1 MEYLVLYTHQ
11 KTKKAKTWH
20 DGVLSV
26 TTANK
31 AVLYDDKKTKLDSMY
46 IKPEAIVKGEQLES
60 DRYFIL
66 IEEEKSTVQTIVE
79 PVKLVTCPI
88 RVPVRT
94 GLKRKRTGFVPPRLV
109 KQPENEGNQLV
120 PHEPSSGETYLELLR
135 KKRASF
141 QNGSANYSD
150 KYCFNSAPHN
160 TETPLLQAPS
170 RQQSFSENFNSIP
183 KISEQTLDYK
193 ILSDENASAQ
203 SNQFSPWSSYGNKLK
218 SLHSPGKSFLSPGK
232 SLNSPGTSQQ
242 ICSEINVENF
252 VKETSPSMD
261 DNNKCLQSPDHTN
274 ICLPTKN
281 LISENINFIKNDTI
295 ITNVNNYEKSASQGP
310 KPCDETT
317 SEEQNSKRSMTQ
329 IMALLGKK
337 KSSPSTLS
345 HDMKIS
351 NGKKKSS
358 PSPLSHDMKI
368 SNGKNK
374 STTSTLSHVMEL
386 NKEEVKYSNSNNIK
400 NQSNNLYCEEKKDF
414 SDNIIKEEHRKNQI
428 ERVELDH
435 TEITISKMS
444 PNYNEQVSTEDQD
457 NTQCLNDSVRSSQ
470 EWSSVKIKLS
480 PLTPNVVLE
489 NQERT
494 KKEMAFKL
502 KDEIYLNNVDFST
515 YSKQVTQDD
524 SKAGIL
530 SNNSSEVLS
539 PFHESSEVPLYNK
552 LPSKTTLQG
561 CIQTKSSPD
570 EHDIRKDILHGSSE
584 LDKNDLFTMDDEHM
598 SDVNDDLAVSFDI
611 NFSPLSYVSD
621 SDSMIDTAEGQST
634 VGNTTDL
641 SQPDTTVVFDDG
653 DYSKLENNS
662 SNVCEV
668 NNPIEINIKEQFI
681 DKKSETFQLT
691 KDSFDDSDKN
701 SNPTESGENTTMTP
715 NGCSLKYTEN
725 TDINIDDQPK
735 FHLESAATN
744 NIHHDNTDIQEFS
757 KSVEGSSSIHHSVD
771 SDMKQ
776 EENKC
781 ADKIEDL
788 VEKSIIITKL
798 DYITVSPTEQ
808 DRSKSVNVNDPDN
821 NEITCKQNIQTDTFS
836 QEEDFKRMSDC
847 DILTENSKTTEKQ
860 IKDSLPA
867 YPSNIPNE
875 VRLSQSD
882 LGLPSVGEKN
892 TGSNERESHRINCNS
907 AKDLQTDKQFEM
919 GEKDTSLDRHFPVK
933 SLNDLNFSPDSFHL
947 SDESPSQNTCT
958 PKSIIKDSA
967 LCLSQEIM
975 ENNSFS
981 ENQEK
986 MTENKNNFNHSN
998 VDMNLASENCEQICS
1013 KNNFASESAS
1023 SLKSSDNGGT
1033 FQQQNLN
1040 EEDNIYML
1048 HDTWESVD
1056 QNTSVQECSE
1066 KEYNIT
1072 DNISQTTDK
1081 GDNLSQI
1088 ITLDTALTDS
1098 QCKQDNYNNESEV
1111 FSEKNQKKHSR
1122 HQRKQGKYE
1131 TCESE
1136 NFVRGDNSQTCRN
1149 NFARE
1154 NFSSESKNFMTEDYS
1169 TDYRES
1175 STREYHLADRYSKR
1189 RDFSPKENCSMNKM
1203 NKMEPSVQGQRD
1215 RTLQHPDDIFA
1226 KKNHMMIRPNHEG
1239 SDDVP
1244 INCQIQNQSDLRCT

>member
-1 MEYLVLYTHQ
+1 MKNNICDFTF
-11 KTKKAKTWH
+11 
-20 DGVLSV
+20 
-26 TTANK
+26 
-31 AVLYDDKKTKLDSMY
+31 
-46 IKPEAIVKGEQLES
+46 
-60 DRYFIL
+60 YF
-66 IEEEKSTVQTIVE
+66 Q
-79 PVKLVTCPI
+79 
-88 RVPVRT
+88 
-94 GLKRKRTGFVPPRLV
+94 GFVPPRLV

-141 QNGSANYSD
+141 QNGSANNSD
-150 KYCFNSAPHN
+150 KYCFNSAPHD

-252 VKETSPSMD
+252 VKEASPSMD
-261 DNNKCLQSPDHTN
+261 DNDKCLQSPDHTN

-295 ITNVNNYEKSASQGP
+295 ITNVNKYEKSTSGGP
-310 KPCDETT
+310 KSCNETT
-317 SEEQNSKRSMTQ
+317 SEEQNCKRSKTQ

-337 KSSPSTLS
+337 KSSPST
-345 HDMKIS
+345 
-351 NGKKKSS
+351 
-358 PSPLSHDMKI
+358 LSHDMKI

-428 ERVELDH
+428 ERLELDH

-457 NTQCLNDSVRSSQ
+457 SIQCLNDSVRSSQ
-470 EWSSVKIKLS
+470 EWSSVKIELS

-494 KKEMAFKL
+494 KKEMAVEL

-515 YSKQVTQDD
+515 YSKQVTQDG

-530 SNNSSEVLS
+530 SNK
-539 PFHESSEVPLYNK
+539 SSEVPINNK
-552 LPSKTTLQG
+552 LPPKTTLQG
-561 CIQTKSSPD
+561 CYKTKGSPD
-570 EHDIRKDILHGSSE
+570 EQDFRKDILHGSSE

-598 SDVNDDLAVSFDI
+598 SDENDDLAVSFDI
-611 NFSPLSYVSD
+611 NFSPLSYMSD

-641 SQPDTTVVFDDG
+641 SQQDTAVVFDDG

-662 SNVCEV
+662 TNVCEV
-668 NNPIEINIKEQFI
+668 NNANEINMEEQFI
-681 DKKSETFQLT
+681 DKKSETCSNLT
-691 KDSFDDSDKN
+691 KDDFYYNSNKN
-701 SNPTESGENTTMTP
+701 SYPTESGENTNMTR
-715 NGCSLKYTEN
+715 NGCSPKYTEN

-744 NIHHDNTDIQEFS
+744 NIHRDNTDIQEFS
-757 KSVEGSSSIHHSVD
+757 KLVTGSSSIHHSVD

-808 DRSKSVNVNDPDN
+808 DLSKSVHIRDPDN

-836 QEEDFKRMSDC
+836 QEEDFKSMSDC

-860 IKDSLPA
+860 IIDHSSPA

-875 VRLSQSD
+875 VRLFQSD

-919 GEKDTSLDRHFPVK
+919 GEKDTPLDRHFPVK

-947 SDESPSQNTCT
+947 SNESPSQNTCT

-998 VDMNLASENCEQICS
+998 VNMNLASENCQQICS

-1066 KEYNIT
+1066 KEYYIT

-1088 ITLDTALTDS
+1088 STLDTALTDS
-1098 QCKQDNYNNESEV
+1098 QCKQDNFNNESEV

-1131 TCESE
+1131 TCENE

-1149 NFARE
+1149 NFVRE

-1169 TDYRES
+1169 PDYRES

-1189 RDFSPKENCSMNKM
+1189 KDFTPEESCSMNET
-1203 NKMEPSVQGQRD
+1203 NKIEPLVQG
-1215 RTLQHPDDIFA
+1215 L
-1226 KKNHMMIRPNHEG
+1226 
-1239 SDDVP
+1239 SDH
-1244 INCQIQNQSDLRCT
+1244 CKYK

>member
-141 QNGSANYSD
+141 QNGSANNSD

-252 VKETSPSMD
+252 VKEASPSMD

-295 ITNVNNYEKSASQGP
+295 ITNVNKYEKSASGGL
-310 KPCDETT
+310 KLCNETT
-317 SEEQNSKRSMTQ
+317 SEDQNCKRSMTQ

-345 HDMKIS
+345 HDMEIN
-351 NGKKKSS
+351 NG
-358 PSPLSHDMKI
+358 M
-368 SNGKNK
+368 NK

-428 ERVELDH
+428 ERLELDH

-444 PNYNEQVSTEDQD
+444 PIYNEQVSTEEQD
-457 NTQCLNDSVRSSQ
+457 SIQCLNDSVRSSQ
-470 EWSSVKIKLS
+470 EWSSVKIELS
-480 PLTPNVVLE
+480 PLTPNVILE

-494 KKEMAFKL
+494 GKEMAYEL

-539 PFHESSEVPLYNK
+539 PFHKSSEVPLNNK
-552 LPSKTTLQG
+552 LPPKTTLQG

-570 EHDIRKDILHGSSE
+570 EQNKRQDILHGSSE

-598 SDVNDDLAVSFDI
+598 LDVNDDLAVSFDI
-611 NFSPLSYVSD
+611 NFSPLSNVFD
-621 SDSMIDTAEGQST
+621 SDSAEGQST

-641 SQPDTTVVFDDG
+641 SQPETTVVDNNG

-662 SNVCEV
+662 SNVCEI
-668 NNPIEINIKEQFI
+668 NNPIEINMKEQFI

-691 KDSFDDSDKN
+691 EDSFDDSDKN
-701 SNPTESGENTTMTP
+701 SNPAESGENTNMTP
-715 NGCSLKYTEN
+715 NGCSPKYTEN
-725 TDINIDDQPK
+725 TDINIDDKVINKSYLSSSNDDQLK
-735 FHLESAATN
+735 SHFESTVTN
-744 NIHHDNTDIQEFS
+744 NIIYDSIDIQEYS
-757 KSVEGSSSIHHSVD
+757 NSIEGNLSIHHSVD

-776 EENKC
+776 EDTKS
-781 ADKIEDL
+781 ATIIED
-788 VEKSIIITKL
+788 VAESSIDITKL
-798 DYITVSPTEQ
+798 DDNTVLSPKEQ
-808 DRSKSVNVNDPDN
+808 GLFKSLNVKDPDN
-821 NEITCKQNIQTDTFS
+821 NERISCYFS
-836 QEEDFKRMSDC
+836 
-847 DILTENSKTTEKQ
+847 
-860 IKDSLPA
+860 
-867 YPSNIPNE
+867 
-875 VRLSQSD
+875 
-882 LGLPSVGEKN
+882 
-892 TGSNERESHRINCNS
+892 
-907 AKDLQTDKQFEM
+907 KDLQMDKQ
-919 GEKDTSLDRHFPVK
+919 S
-933 SLNDLNFSPDSFHL
+933 
-947 SDESPSQNTCT
+947 
-958 PKSIIKDSA
+958 
-967 LCLSQEIM
+967 
-975 ENNSFS
+975 
-981 ENQEK
+981 
-986 MTENKNNFNHSN
+986 
-998 VDMNLASENCEQICS
+998 
-1013 KNNFASESAS
+1013 
-1023 SLKSSDNGGT
+1023 
-1033 FQQQNLN
+1033 
-1040 EEDNIYML
+1040 
-1048 HDTWESVD
+1048 
-1056 QNTSVQECSE
+1056 
-1066 KEYNIT
+1066 
-1072 DNISQTTDK
+1072 
-1081 GDNLSQI
+1081 
-1088 ITLDTALTDS
+1088 LTDS
-1098 QCKQDNYNNESEV
+1098 QCQLDNYNNESE
-1111 FSEKNQKKHSR
+1111 FESQFENENQLKHSR
-1122 HQRKQGKYE
+1122 KEGKYE
-1131 TCESE
+1131 MLESE
-1136 NFVRGDNSQTCRN
+1136 NFIRADNSQTCRN
-1149 NFARE
+1149 NFIRE
-1154 NFSSESKNFMTEDYS
+1154 NFSSESKNFMNEDYS
-1169 TDYRES
+1169 PDYSENFVNGDYRES
-1175 STREYHLADRYSKR
+1175 SARGYYFADCNSERK
-1189 RDFSPKENCSMNKM
+1189 DFSPEETCSMNKM
-1203 NKMEPSVQGQRD
+1203 NKMEPSVQGQSD
-1215 RTLQHPDDIFA
+1215 HILQHPDDIFA
-1226 KKNHMMIRPNHEG
+1226 KKNQMMIRPNHEG
-1239 SDDVP
+1239 SEDIP
-1244 INCQIQNQSDLRCT
+1244 INCQIQNQSDLRCTASEKLESYIMRGSITSGAVRRKDGNVREPMAEDESFYIDLNDDKPRLKSQQMSSVMFQFQSSPAQFVPNTPEFLKSLKTRGSSQNSSGKSSQEELVVSGDTDYLDYDNLSESDKSHRYLTYSNQILKRGSLQQIVENENHFLKSTVSQQRKVKIPLVSAPEDSLTENGDNNSVSRSKSHDEGEKPALFDRKLIQDRSDVDNGCNNVVEAPNSSESDMSSPSLTYWENKLIQRHKCEPSATQR